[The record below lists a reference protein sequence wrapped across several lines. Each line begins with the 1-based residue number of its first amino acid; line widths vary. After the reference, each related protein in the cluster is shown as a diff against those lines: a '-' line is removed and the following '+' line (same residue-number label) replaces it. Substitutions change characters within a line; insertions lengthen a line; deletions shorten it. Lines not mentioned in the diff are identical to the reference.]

1 MPFLLDSD
9 SLPSEMADSINY
21 LLANFGANLSADP
34 NSGEISGPSGI
45 IIAYLYRYLAVKYA
59 DSADGSVNFSNSPTN
74 RQYYGLRNTN
84 DTTES
89 TNPADYIWNKVAGAG
104 FGTTK
109 FLFYQTNGGRQ
120 INFVVDTVAP
130 DSTYLQ
136 ESGPAIDLD
145 VVTTTTAY
153 NTAAPSI
160 YIWTSTSTPPARPT
174 TTSTYTWATGAYTAP
189 AGWTTA
195 PITNTTPGSYLW
207 AITIPLVVS
216 SNVTT
221 SILDWTNVTYPLYAF
236 SYNGDNGASGDSVD
250 IVFRRSATQPAT
262 PAPSV
267 GTPTGWFSDVNS
279 IPPGPDPIWS
289 SVGTNTG
296 LGTNYVWQTPLLVEG
311 QDGADGLSI
320 AEVLI
325 YIRASSLPATP
336 TGGSYNFSTQTLTPP
351 AGWTSGIPAGTDPV
365 YTSRAVA
372 SVQGTTGIDTT
383 LTWSSPV
390 LSIQNGV
397 NGSPGDSVDIVFRRS
412 ATQPATPSPS
422 VGTPAGWYSDVNS
435 VPAGTDPL
443 WSSVGTN
450 TGTGTNYVWQ
460 TPVLIEGQ
468 NGADGLSIAEVLIYL
483 RSSTAPATPT
493 GGSYNFTTQTLTAP
507 AGWSSGIPA
516 GTDPVYTS
524 RAVASIQ
531 GITGTDSTLTW
542 SAPVLSIQNGA
553 TGATGATGISAITA
567 YLVQSQAGVAPST
580 PSNTTGPTAPAGW
593 SLTAP
598 AVSVGQV
605 LWYSFGRY
613 NSSSGTIDG
622 VPAGQTSWGT
632 PTAASI
638 FQDIRSDNWNGSN
651 PPVAG
656 TISTHGTAGYYIQRS
671 TGDMYLNSVYGR
683 GVARFDGLNSGT
695 GGVTA
700 AILANPSLD
709 QNAGVEGYTNNTFLS
724 SGALRAFNQ
733 SGGGGNA
740 IFASHLGTGN
750 AVFAQSA
757 SGTGVLAAGTTGV
770 VGSGTVGVQGNGSG
784 PGGLGVQAQ
793 DLGGGTAALDV
804 VGTMR
809 INNSTRVTNLNA
821 EFAGTLLGT
830 TSNQLRFVS
839 GTSSGV
845 SLATF
850 SGTKPGGASTN
861 VWMTMQIDATTIYI
875 PVWT

>member
-9 SLPSEMADSINY
+9 SLPSEMAESINY

-45 IIAYLYRYLAVKYA
+45 IIAYLYRYLSVKYA

-195 PITNTTPGSYLW
+195 PVTNTTPGSYLW
-207 AITIPLVVS
+207 AITIPLIV
-216 SNVTT
+216 NANTVTST
-221 SILDWTNVTYPLYAF
+221 LDWANTLYPLYAF
-236 SYNGDNGASGDSVD
+236 SSNG
-250 IVFRRSATQPAT
+250 
-262 PAPSV
+262 
-267 GTPTGWFSDVNS
+267 
-279 IPPGPDPIWS
+279 
-289 SVGTNTG
+289 
-296 LGTNYVWQTPLLVEG
+296 E
-311 QDGADGLSI
+311 
-320 AEVLI
+320 
-325 YIRASSLPATP
+325 
-336 TGGSYNFSTQTLTPP
+336 
-351 AGWTSGIPAGTDPV
+351 
-365 YTSRAVA
+365 
-372 SVQGTTGIDTT
+372 
-383 LTWSSPV
+383 
-390 LSIQNGV
+390 
-397 NGSPGDSVDIVFRRS
+397 
-412 ATQPATPSPS
+412 
-422 VGTPAGWYSDVNS
+422 
-435 VPAGTDPL
+435 
-443 WSSVGTN
+443 
-450 TGTGTNYVWQ
+450 
-460 TPVLIEGQ
+460 
-468 NGADGLSIAEVLIYL
+468 
-483 RSSTAPATPT
+483 
-493 GGSYNFTTQTLTAP
+493 
-507 AGWSSGIPA
+507 
-516 GTDPVYTS
+516 
-524 RAVASIQ
+524 
-531 GITGTDSTLTW
+531 
-542 SAPVLSIQNGA
+542 
-553 TGATGATGISAITA
+553 TGATGGNGISSLTA

-580 PSNTTGPTAPAGW
+580 PPNTTGPTAPAGW

-598 AVSVGQV
+598 SVAVGQV

-613 NSSSGTIDG
+613 NSSAATLDG
-622 VPAGQTSWGT
+622 VPAGQTVWGV

-695 GGVTA
+695 GGITA

-709 QNAGVEGYTNNTFLS
+709 QNTGVEGYTNNTFLS

-733 SGGGGNA
+733 GSGGGNA
-740 IFASHLGTGN
+740 VYASHSGSGN
-750 AVFAQSA
+750 AVFGTSA
-757 SGTGVLAAGTTGV
+757 SGTGVLGSGTTGV
-770 VGSGTVGVQGNGSG
+770 QGTGTVGVRGSGGG

-793 DLGGGTAALDV
+793 DTGGGTAALDV

-809 INNSTRVTNLNA
+809 TNNSTRVTNLNA
-821 EFAGTLLGT
+821 EFAGTLIGT

-839 GTSSGV
+839 GISSGSSV
-845 SLATF
+845 ATF
-850 SGTKPGGASTN
+850 SGTKPGGMSTN

>member
-1 MPFLLDSD
+1 MPFLLDGD
-9 SLPSEMADSINY
+9 SLPAEMAESINY

-45 IIAYLYRYLAVKYA
+45 IIAYLYRYLSVKYA

-189 AGWTTA
+189 AGWTTS

-207 AITIPLVVS
+207 AITIPLIV
-216 SNVTT
+216 NANTVTST
-221 SILDWTNVTYPLYAF
+221 LDWTNVLYPIYSF
-236 SYNGDNGASGDSVD
+236 SS
-250 IVFRRSATQPAT
+250 
-262 PAPSV
+262 
-267 GTPTGWFSDVNS
+267 
-279 IPPGPDPIWS
+279 
-289 SVGTNTG
+289 
-296 LGTNYVWQTPLLVEG
+296 
-311 QDGADGLSI
+311 
-320 AEVLI
+320 
-325 YIRASSLPATP
+325 
-336 TGGSYNFSTQTLTPP
+336 
-351 AGWTSGIPAGTDPV
+351 
-365 YTSRAVA
+365 
-372 SVQGTTGIDTT
+372 
-383 LTWSSPV
+383 
-390 LSIQNGV
+390 
-397 NGSPGDSVDIVFRRS
+397 
-412 ATQPATPSPS
+412 
-422 VGTPAGWYSDVNS
+422 
-435 VPAGTDPL
+435 
-443 WSSVGTN
+443 
-450 TGTGTNYVWQ
+450 
-460 TPVLIEGQ
+460 
-468 NGADGLSIAEVLIYL
+468 
-483 RSSTAPATPT
+483 
-493 GGSYNFTTQTLTAP
+493 
-507 AGWSSGIPA
+507 
-516 GTDPVYTS
+516 
-524 RAVASIQ
+524 
-531 GITGTDSTLTW
+531 
-542 SAPVLSIQNGA
+542 NGA
-553 TGATGATGISAITA
+553 TGATGGNGISALTA
-567 YLVQSQAGVAPST
+567 YLVQSQAGVAPAT
-580 PSNTTGPTAPAGW
+580 PGNTTGPTAPAGW

-598 AVSVGQV
+598 SVAVGQV

-613 NSSSGTIDG
+613 NSSAATLDG
-622 VPAGQTSWGT
+622 VPSGQTSWGT
-632 PTAASI
+632 PTAASV

-656 TISTHGTAGYYIQRS
+656 TISTHGTAGYYIQRT

-700 AILANPSLD
+700 AILANASLS

-733 SGGGGNA
+733 GSGGGNA
-740 IFASHLGTGN
+740 MYASHAGSGN
-750 AVFAQSA
+750 AVFGTS
-757 SGTGVLAAGTTGV
+757 STGTGVLGSGTTGV
-770 VGSGTVGVQGNGSG
+770 QGTGTVGVKGNGGG
-784 PGGLGVQAQ
+784 PGGFGVQAQ
-793 DLGGGTAALDV
+793 DTGGGTAALDV
-804 VGTMR
+804 IGTMR
-809 INNSTRVTNLNA
+809 TNNSTRVTNLNA
-821 EFAGTLLGT
+821 EFAGTLIGT

-839 GTSSGV
+839 GTSSGSSV
-845 SLATF
+845 ATF

-861 VWMTMQIDATTIYI
+861 VWMTIQIDATTLYI